1 MNRRNYQRELE
12 KIIAENEASGRHP
25 KLLLHVC
32 CAPCSSWC
40 LEFLNRY
47 FEITVFF
54 YNPNIDDPE
63 EYRKRAEEEKRLLR
77 EMPSAAGVRF
87 LEGRYDPEAWR
98 ARVRG
103 HEADPEGGD
112 RCGICFALRLRE
124 AAETARCLGFDCFTT
139 TLTISPMKDA
149 ARLNEIGEK
158 AGAAAGV
165 PFLPS
170 DFKKKN
176 GYHRSV
182 ELSRI
187 YHLYRQDYCGCSF
200 SMEEAEERRKAQR
213 LRQASQE

>member
-87 LEGRYDPEAWR
+87 LEGPYDPEAYH
-98 ARVRG
+98 ALVKG
-103 HEADPEGGD
+103 HEKDPEGGD
-112 RCGICFALRLRE
+112 RCGICFASGSVKPRRPAQLP
-124 AAETARCLGFDCFTT
+124 ASTALPRR
-139 TLTISPMKDA
+139 SP
-149 ARLNEIGEK
+149 
-158 AGAAAGV
+158 
-165 PFLPS
+165 
-170 DFKKKN
+170 
-176 GYHRSV
+176 
-182 ELSRI
+182 
-187 YHLYRQDYCGCSF
+187 
-200 SMEEAEERRKAQR
+200 
-213 LRQASQE
+213 